1 MLTDVDSQAMTFYLV
16 FHWHE
21 EYCRFLVPS
30 VVIVRITSHPL
41 YCDLTYENEDF
52 GKRDSEADE
61 KKPLHAEENNTLHPS
76 WRGDILFGKSK
87 LNSNFSQHTCRSGG
101 IFKTKTERGPSKCT
115 Y

>member
-1 MLTDVDSQAMTFYLV
+1 MTFYLV

-21 EYCRFLVPS
+21 EYCRFLVPL

-76 WRGDILFGKSK
+76 WRGDFLLVKVSLHHLIVILVNKLAAAASSSK
-87 LNSNFSQHTCRSGG
+87 LRLSVDHLNAL
-101 IFKTKTERGPSKCT
+101 IELLP
-115 Y
+115 